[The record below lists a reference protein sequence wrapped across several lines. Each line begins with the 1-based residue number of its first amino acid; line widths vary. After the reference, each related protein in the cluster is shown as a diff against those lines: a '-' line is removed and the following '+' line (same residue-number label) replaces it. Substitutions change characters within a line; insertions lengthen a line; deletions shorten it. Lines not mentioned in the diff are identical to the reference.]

1 MKISWAQLWHEHQIK
16 IRFFFIGVWNT
27 IFGYLV
33 YISLD
38 YLFALVFQ
46 KRYVAYMTAAVLSNI
61 IATISAFLFHKHI
74 TFKST
79 VRGTGVIIEFI
90 KFYSTY
96 TVTNILGLVLLPV
109 FVEVFKIDP
118 KIAGALLIPIVAIV
132 SYFGH
137 SRFSFKQH

>member
-1 MKISWAQLWHEHQIK
+1 MNISWEKLWQAHQVK
-16 IRFFFIGVWNT
+16 IRFFLIGVWNT
-27 IFGYLV
+27 IFGYLT

-38 YLFALVFQ
+38 YLFSLVFQ

-74 TFKST
+74 TFQST
-79 VRGTGVIIEFI
+79 VKGKGIIIEFI

-96 TVTNILGLVLLPV
+96 TVTNILGLALLPV

-118 KIAGALLIPIVAIV
+118 KIAGALLIPVVAVV

-137 SRFSFKQH
+137 SRFSFKKN